1 MKSGSDLAAPS
12 WASTR
17 RALAFAIAA
26 GLVPVASLAQQA
38 PQPRAWDADRLQAL
52 QAQLRASPHVRA
64 FLMQRGAST
73 FEYYR
78 PDTTPTTLVNVASVT
93 KSVVALLVGI
103 AIERGAIS
111 GVDEPLSAFFPEHAQ
126 GTNAQALRRVTLRH
140 LLTMSSG
147 FDRKGFPSNSD
158 HPDFMQ
164 RFYAPGLLEY
174 ALGRELESEPG
185 RAFYYGNLNSHLVA
199 AALSRRLKVPLAQF
213 ARDELF
219 GPLGIERFDWAT
231 GQDGLANGASELRL
245 TMPDL
250 LRIGRMM
257 CNGGRWNGR
266 QLVPQGFVQE
276 ATSRKIHSDI
286 PPRGRPDLWGY
297 GYLWWTSSTPG
308 EDLPAYFASG
318 YGGQYIYVVPA
329 LDLVV
334 VATTDQVSRQVGA
347 ATGLVIRDFA
357 LPAVAR

>member
-1 MKSGSDLAAPS
+1 MTSASDPRAPS
-12 WASTR
+12 WASIR
-17 RALAFAIAA
+17 RAMTFAMAA
-26 GLVPVASLAQQA
+26 GLLPTAAPGQA
-38 PQPRAWDADRLQAL
+38 ATSAAPWHADRINAL
-52 QAQLRASPHVRA
+52 EAQLRANPHVRA
-64 FLMQRGAST
+64 FLMQRGSST
-73 FEYYR
+73 FAYYR

-111 GVDEPLSAFFPEHAQ
+111 GVDEPLSAFFPEHAR
-126 GTNAQALRRVTLRH
+126 GPNGQALRRVTLRH

-147 FDRKGFPSNSD
+147 FDRKGFASNSD
-158 HPDFMQ
+158 HPDFQQ
-164 RFYAPGLLEY
+164 RFYAPGLLAY
-174 ALGRELESEPG
+174 ALGRELEIEPG

-199 AALSRRLKVPLAQF
+199 VALSRRLQVPLAQF

-231 GQDGLANGASELRL
+231 GEDGIPNGASELRIA
-245 TMPDL
+245 MPDL

-257 CNGGRWNGR
+257 CDGGRWNG
-266 QLVPQGFVQE
+266 QQVVPQAFVQE

-286 PPRGRPDLWGY
+286 PPRGRQELWGY
-297 GYLWWTSSTPG
+297 GYLWWTASTPG

-334 VATTDQVSRQVGA
+334 VATTDQVSRQVGGQ
-347 ATGLVIRDFA
+347 TGLIIRDFA
-357 LPAVAR
+357 LPAVTR